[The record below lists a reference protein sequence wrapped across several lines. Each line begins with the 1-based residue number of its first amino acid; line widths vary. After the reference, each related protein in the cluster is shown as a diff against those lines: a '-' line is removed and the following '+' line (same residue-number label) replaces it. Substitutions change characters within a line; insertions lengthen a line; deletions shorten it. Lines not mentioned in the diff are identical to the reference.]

1 MIAADDDAIDELYEQ
16 LEDTLIN
23 IPSNTLF

>member
-1 MIAADDDAIDELYEQ
+1 MIAADNDAIDELYEQ
-16 LEDTLIN
+16 LEETLIK